1 MANTFEAI
9 ATVTVGSP
17 TALIDFTSI
26 PQSYTDL
33 AVKISAR
40 TPAVTSQL
48 DVLIDMNAS
57 VNQTNWRIVQGDG
70 SGAYSA
76 TASNTLGRG
85 GVIPAGNATANMF
98 CNVEIYIP
106 NYTSSNQKSYS
117 SDSSMENNT
126 TSSYNEFI
134 AGLYTQTTAI
144 TSIRLSV
151 TSGNNF
157 SQYSTATLYGIK
169 NS

>member
-1 MANTFEAI
+1 MANTFQAL

-70 SGAYSA
+70 SGAYSV
-76 TASNTLGRG
+76 TASNTLG
-85 GVIPAGNATANMF
+85 TANMF